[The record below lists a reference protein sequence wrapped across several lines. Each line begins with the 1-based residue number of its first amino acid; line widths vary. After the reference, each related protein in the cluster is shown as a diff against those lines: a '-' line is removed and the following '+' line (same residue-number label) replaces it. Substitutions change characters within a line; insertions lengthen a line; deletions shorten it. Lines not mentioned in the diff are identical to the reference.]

1 MRKFS
6 IRSEDLINDY
16 LFMLN
21 LAKNIGNEKMA
32 EEAKKTLEKIV
43 RIQQLT
49 NKNRKIIK
57 QVKDTIEFGNGWE
70 WGDEI

>member
-1 MRKFS
+1 MKKNS

-16 LFMLN
+16 LFTLS
-21 LAKNIGNEKMA
+21 LANKIGNEKMA
-32 EEAKKTLEKIV
+32 EEAKKSLEKIV

-57 QVKDTIEFGNGWE
+57 QVKDMIESGYDWD
-70 WGDEI
+70 WDDEI

>member
-16 LFMLN
+16 LFTLS
-21 LAKNIGNEKMA
+21 LAKKIGNEKMA
-32 EEAKKTLEKIV
+32 EEAKKSLEKIV

-57 QVKDTIEFGNGWE
+57 QVKDMIESGYDWD
-70 WGDEI
+70 WDDEI